1 MSPNDL
7 NLTNCD
13 REPIHQPGAIQPHG
27 IFIVCLANT
36 LEITHVGENL
46 AKLCGLQA
54 TDVLRKKL
62 TELFP
67 ADKQAAYV
75 KQLSSETLASTPHYL
90 FTVQLNGQVD
100 GSSPTFDAIAHRS
113 GEYLF
118 LELEPKV
125 TQRDHSAPELYRLVQ
140 SAIAHMRDATSVE
153 ELCRLCADQ
162 VRLISGFD
170 RVMTY
175 RFDQEWNGQ
184 VVAEAKRDDL
194 EPFLGLHYPASD
206 IPQQARRLYTRNW
219 LRFIS
224 DRDYIPARI
233 IPDVD
238 ADSERPLDM
247 SFSVLRS
254 VSPIHI
260 EYLRNMGV
268 SATMSVSLIRD
279 GKLWGLIACHHYTP
293 RYVPYDVRTA
303 CELLGQFM
311 SLSLA
316 VADDREKKNY
326 RANVEQIIEAMMQ
339 NVERT
344 EDIAAAL
351 IDRQPDLL
359 ALIPSDG
366 TALIL
371 RDRIVRLG
379 NTPSEDVLRELST
392 WVIDQKF
399 EDPLYCTDRLE
410 NVFGSALLGSVAAGF
425 LSVSLSRSRAHQVFW
440 FRAEQVRSVDWAGDP
455 QKMVV
460 KGTGDEVRLSPR
472 GSFSLWKET
481 VRGRSAPWTDTE
493 MEAVCR
499 LREEL
504 VSELIRR
511 TEIIAASNSDLRLAS
526 VEREKALETERS
538 ARAESERV
546 SRMKDDFVATLSHEL
561 RTPLNAI
568 MGWSQ
573 LLKRH
578 STLSAEVG
586 NGVEVIERNARAQ
599 AQMIED
605 LLDMSRVI
613 SGKLRLDLQDT
624 HLPSIVNSALDTVK
638 LTAAAKG
645 VRIEMMI
652 DPLINVRTTG
662 DPQRLQQV
670 VWNLLSNAVKF
681 TPQGGK
687 VQVFLEKINSHVEL
701 SISDTGQ
708 GIEPEFLPYVFDR
721 FRQAESS
728 TSRKHGGLGLGL
740 SIVRSLVELHGGTVR
755 AFSRGVGHG
764 SLFTVSLPVRAIHT
778 PDPQQEQDNTT
789 SERNDVADRLNLA
802 GLRVLE
808 VDDEEDARSL
818 LHHLLVETKCH
829 VTSCSSADEALK
841 ILEEQN
847 FDVIISDVGMPDKDG
862 YEFIRLWRA
871 READLKHDKTPAVA
885 LTAYARSEDRRRA
898 LLAGFQAHI
907 AKPVD
912 RDELLAIVASLT
924 NRV

>member
-1 MSPNDL
+1 MNPSSL

-27 IFIVCLANT
+27 LLIVCLART
-36 LEITHVGENL
+36 LEITHVSENL
-46 AKLCGLQA
+46 ASLCGLQPA
-54 TDVLRKKL
+54 DVLGKPLSDLLPDEQRS
-62 TELFP
+62 E
-67 ADKQAAYV
+67 YV
-75 KQLSSETLASTPHYL
+75 DVLASDTTGAIPHYL
-90 FTVQLNGQVD
+90 FTLRLAGSVS
-100 GSSPTFDAIAHRS
+100 GSSPAFDAIAHRS
-113 GEYLF
+113 GDYLF
-118 LELEPKV
+118 LELEPNLAQK
-125 TQRDHSAPELYRLVQ
+125 QHSAPELYRFVQ
-140 SAIAHMRDATSVE
+140 AAIARMRNISSVE
-153 ELCRLCADQ
+153 ELCQLCADE
-162 VRLISGFD
+162 VRRISGFD

-206 IPQQARRLYTRNW
+206 IPQQARELYTRNW
-219 LRFIS
+219 LRFIA
-224 DRDYIPARI
+224 DRDYVPAKVVPEVSAR
-233 IPDVD
+233 
-238 ADSERPLDM
+238 SERPLDM

-279 GKLWGLIACHHYTP
+279 GKLWGLIACHHYSP
-293 RYVPYDVRTA
+293 RYVPYDIRTA

-316 VADDREKKNY
+316 AAEDREKRNY
-326 RANVEQIIEAMMQ
+326 RANVEQIIEAMMV
-339 NVERT
+339 NVEQT
-344 EDIAAAL
+344 EDIASAL
-351 IDRQPDLL
+351 VDRQPDLL

-379 NTPSEDVLRELST
+379 NTPSEEVLRQLSR
-392 WVIDQKF
+392 WVAEQKF
-399 EDPLYCTDRLE
+399 EDPLYATDQLE
-410 NVFGSALLGSVAAGF
+410 SVFGSALLGSVAAGF
-425 LSVSLSRSRAHQVFW
+425 LSVSLSRSRAHQIFW
-440 FRAEQVRSVDWAGDP
+440 FRAEQVRNVDWAGDP
-455 QKMVV
+455 QKTVI
-460 KGTGDEVRLSPR
+460 KGTGEDVRLSPR

-481 VRGRSAPWTDTE
+481 VRGRSAPWSGAERD
-493 MEAVCR
+493 AVRR

-526 VEREKALETERS
+526 VEREKALEAERS

-546 SRMKDDFVATLSHEL
+546 SRMKDEFVATLSHEL

-568 MGWSQ
+568 LGWSQ

-578 STLSAEVG
+578 SNLSSEVG
-586 NGVEVIERNARAQ
+586 NGIEVIERNARSQ

-638 LTAAAKG
+638 LTAEAKG
-645 VRIEMMI
+645 VRIETMI

-662 DPQRLQQV
+662 DPHRLQQV

-681 TPQGGK
+681 TPHGGK
-687 VQVFLEKINSHVEL
+687 VQVFLERINSHVEL

-708 GIEPEFLPYVFDR
+708 GIDPDFLPYVFDR

-755 AFSRGVGHG
+755 AFSRGENLG

-778 PDPQQEQDNTT
+778 PEPPQDKVKPT
-789 SERNDVADRLNLA
+789 SDRGGASDGINLA

-808 VDDEEDARSL
+808 IDDEDDARNL
-818 LHHLLVETKCH
+818 LHQLLVETQCT
-829 VTSCSSADEALK
+829 VTTCGSVDEALNV
-841 ILEEQN
+841 LEKNE
-847 FDVIISDVGMPDKDG
+847 FDVIISDIGMPGKDG

-871 READLKHDKTPAVA
+871 RETALKRLKTPAVA
-885 LTAYARSEDRRRA
+885 LTAYARGEDRRRV
-898 LLAGFQAHI
+898 LLAGFQAHV

-912 RDELLAIVASLT
+912 RDELLAIIASLSD
-924 NRV
+924 RV

>member
-1 MSPNDL
+1 MNPNDL

-27 IFIVCLANT
+27 IFIVCLAST
-36 LEITHVGENL
+36 LEITHIGENL
-46 AKLCGLQA
+46 ADLCGLQA
-54 TDVLRKKL
+54 ADVLGKRL
-62 TELFP
+62 TDLFP
-67 ADKQAAYV
+67 EDKRSAYV
-75 KQLSSETLASTPHYL
+75 KQLANETLASTPHYL
-90 FTVQLNGQVD
+90 FTLELAGRGD
-100 GSSPTFDAIAHRS
+100 GESPIFDAIAHRS

-118 LELEPKV
+118 LEFEPNSV
-125 TQRDHSAPELYRLVQ
+125 QRDHSAPELYRLIQ
-140 SAIAHMRDATSVE
+140 SAIVRMRDAGSVE
-153 ELCRLCADQ
+153 ELCQLCADQ

-184 VVAEAKRDDL
+184 VVAEARRDDL

-206 IPQQARRLYTRNW
+206 IPQQARELYTRNW

-224 DRDYIPARI
+224 NRDYVPARI
-233 IPDVD
+233 IPEVS
-238 ADSERPLDM
+238 AGSARPLDM

-316 VADDREKKNY
+316 AADDREKKNY

-339 NVERT
+339 NVEQT
-344 EDIAAAL
+344 EDIASAL

-379 NTPSEDVLRELST
+379 NTPSEDVLRELSK
-392 WVIDQKF
+392 WVVAQKF
-399 EDPLYCTDRLE
+399 DDPLYATDRLE
-410 NVFGSALLGSVAAGF
+410 TVFGSALLGSVAAGF
-425 LSVSLSRSRAHQVFW
+425 MSVSLSRSRAHQVFW

-455 QKMVV
+455 RKTVV
-460 KGTGDEVRLSPR
+460 KGAGEEVRLSPR

-481 VRGRSAPWTDTE
+481 VRGRSAPWTDAE
-493 MEAVCR
+493 MDAVRR

-568 MGWSQ
+568 LGWSQ

-578 STLSAEVG
+578 SNLSTEVG

-624 HLPSIVNSALDTVK
+624 HLPSIVNAALDTVK
-638 LTAAAKG
+638 LTASTKG

-652 DPLINVRTTG
+652 DPLTNVRTTG

-687 VQVFLEKINSHVEL
+687 VQVFLERIDSHVEL

-708 GIEPEFLPYVFDR
+708 GIEPAFLPYVFDR

-728 TSRKHGGLGLGL
+728 TSRKYGGLGLGL

-755 AFSRGVGHG
+755 AFSRGVNLG

-778 PDPQQEQDNTT
+778 PDPQPGEDDTNVEQTT
-789 SERNDVADRLNLA
+789 NSDSVNLA

-808 VDDEEDARSL
+808 IDDEEDARSL
-818 LHHLLVETKCH
+818 LQHLLVETQCQ
-829 VTSCSSADEALK
+829 VTTCASTDEALK
-841 ILEEQN
+841 ILESQE
-847 FDVIISDVGMPDKDG
+847 FDVIISDIGMPEKDG
-862 YEFIRLWRA
+862 FEFIRLWRA
-871 READLKHDKTPAVA
+871 REAELKREKTPAVA
-885 LTAYARSEDRRRA
+885 LTAYARSEDRRRV

-912 RDELLAIVASLT
+912 RDELLAIVASLA

>member
-1 MSPNDL
+1 MEPTAI

-27 IFIVCLANT
+27 IFIACVART
-36 LEITHVGENL
+36 LEVTHVSENL
-46 AKLCGLQA
+46 TTLCGLQTA
-54 TDVLRKKL
+54 EVLGRPLTD
-62 TELFP
+62 LFP
-67 ADKQAAYV
+67 DPRRADDL
-75 KQLSSETLASTPHYL
+75 KQLSGETSGPPRYL
-90 FTVQLNGQVD
+90 FTLQFASQVA
-100 GSSPTFDAIAHRS
+100 GSSPAFDAIAHRS

-118 LELEPKV
+118 LEFEPSV
-125 TQRDHSAPELYRLVQ
+125 AERDHSAPELYRLVQ
-140 SAIAHMRDATSVE
+140 AAITRMREALSVE
-153 ELCRLCADQ
+153 ELCQLCADQ

-170 RVMTY
+170 RVMAY
-175 RFDQEWNGQ
+175 RFDADWNGQ
-184 VVAEAKRDDL
+184 VIAEAKREEL

-206 IPQQARRLYTRNW
+206 IPQQARELYTRNW
-219 LRFIS
+219 LRFIA
-224 DRDYIPARI
+224 DRDYVPARLT
-233 IPDVD
+233 PEVS
-238 ADSERPLDM
+238 AGSERPLDM

-268 SATMSVSLIRD
+268 AATMSVSLIRD

-303 CELLGQFM
+303 SELLGQFM

-316 VADDREKKNY
+316 AAEDREKKNY
-326 RANVEQIIEAMMQ
+326 RNNVALIIDAMMANVEQ
-339 NVERT
+339 T
-344 EDIAAAL
+344 EDIASAL

-379 NTPSEDVLRELST
+379 NTPSEEVLRQLSA
-392 WVIDQKF
+392 WVGEQEF
-399 EDPLYCTDRLE
+399 NENVYATENLE
-410 NVFGSALLGSVAAGF
+410 SVFGSALLGSVAAGF
-425 LSVSLSRSRAHQVFW
+425 LCLSLSRSRAHQVFW
-440 FRAEQVRSVDWAGDP
+440 FRAERVRNVDWAGDP
-455 QKMVV
+455 KKTIV
-460 KGTGDEVRLSPR
+460 KGTGADVRLSPR

-481 VRGRSAPWTDTE
+481 VRGRSAPWIDAE
-493 MEAVCR
+493 MEAVRR

-504 VSELIRR
+504 VSEMIRR

-526 VEREKALETERS
+526 VEREKALEAERS

-568 MGWSQ
+568 LGWSQ

-578 STLSAEVG
+578 SDLSTEVG

-624 HLPSIVNSALDTVK
+624 HLPSIVHSAYDTVK
-638 LTAAAKG
+638 LTAEAKG

-662 DPQRLQQV
+662 DPHRLQQV
-670 VWNLLSNAVKF
+670 CWNLLSNAVKF
-681 TPQGGK
+681 TPRGGK
-687 VQVFLEKINSHVEL
+687 VQVFLERINSHIEL

-708 GIEPEFLPYVFDR
+708 GIEPDFLPYVFDR

-728 TSRKHGGLGLGL
+728 TSRKYGGLGLGL

-755 AFSRGVGHG
+755 AYSRGTDLG
-764 SLFTVSLPVRAIHT
+764 SLFTISLPVRAIRTPEAPSEKGKPTVERTPT
-778 PDPQQEQDNTT
+778 PDNF
-789 SERNDVADRLNLA
+789 NLS
-802 GLRVLE
+802 GLRILE

-818 LHHLLVETKCH
+818 LHHLLVELQVD
-829 VTSCSSADEALK
+829 VTTCVSADEALQV
-841 ILEEQN
+841 LQDQQ
-847 FDVIISDVGMPDKDG
+847 FDLIISDVGMPGKDG
-862 YEFIRLWRA
+862 YEFMRAWRIR
-871 READLKHDKTPAVA
+871 EGELKRTKTPAVA
-885 LTAYARSEDRRRA
+885 LTAYARSEDRRKV
-898 LLAGFQAHI
+898 LMAGFQAHI